1 MEHLSGGD
9 ILIRALRDA
18 NVKYIWGYPGGAA
31 LHIYDAIYRQ
41 EDVVHLLVR
50 HEQAAVHAA
59 DGFSRTTGE
68 VGTALVTSGPGA
80 TNAITGIATA
90 YMDSIP
96 LVVISGQV
104 PSSKIGQDAFQETD
118 MVGVSRPI
126 VKHSFLVTKTE
137 DIAPTIAKA
146 YFIAKSGRPGPVV
159 VDIPK
164 DVTEP
169 NKKVAYQFPKQVKM
183 RSYQPVN
190 RGHQGQIKRAIK
202 TLISSKRPIIYAGGG
217 VIIDNA
223 SEHLTQLARRVNA
236 PVTNT
241 LMGLGAF
248 PGTDPQFLGM
258 LGMHGT
264 YEANSAMH
272 HADVVFAV
280 GARFDDRVTN
290 EIDKFCP
297 KATIIHIDIDPTSV
311 SKNISADIPIVGR
324 CSTVLKSM
332 LDFIDS
338 EKLNVESD
346 ELVRWWDQINEW
358 RDLHGLYTK
367 PRYEPSKSAVIK
379 PQDVIKAV
387 YDVTDG
393 KAIVTSDVGQHQMFA
408 AQYYLFD
415 KPRQWIN
422 SGGLGT
428 MGFGLPAAMGAKLAQ
443 PDSEVVCITGEGS
456 IQMCIQELSTCAQH
470 NLPVKIV
477 NLNNS
482 ALGMVRQWQDM
493 QYSSRYAQ
501 SLYEDSLPD
510 FVALSEAYGH
520 LGVKITRYEDLHSE
534 LEKYFALKDRT
545 VFFDICVDKSEHV
558 YPMQVSGGSMRDL
571 WLSKTEKT

>member
-169 NKKVAYQFPKQVKM
+169 NKKVPYQFPKQVKM

-236 PVTNT
+236 PPEEILRHRLRRDSESGVHVEGLEDLLVRLASCCTPVPGDPIIGFVTRGRGISVHRTDCANALGLSEEQSARLIDVDWDVDGSQSVVNAGVEVVALDRTNLLRDVANALGDHHVNIVSCET
-241 LMGLGAF
+241 LTG
-248 PGTDPQFLGM
+248 
-258 LGMHGT
+258 
-264 YEANSAMH
+264 
-272 HADVVFAV
+272 
-280 GARFDDRVTN
+280 DDRVAKMRFEFELKN
-290 EIDKFCP
+290 
-297 KATIIHIDIDPTSV
+297 ATQLH
-311 SKNISADIPIVGR
+311 
-324 CSTVLKSM
+324 TVLH
-332 LDFIDS
+332 
-338 EKLNVESD
+338 
-346 ELVRWWDQINEW
+346 R
-358 RDLHGLYTK
+358 
-367 PRYEPSKSAVIK
+367 
-379 PQDVIKAV
+379 IKAINSV
-387 YDVTDG
+387 YDAYRIIPGGTAD
-393 KAIVTSDVGQHQMFA
+393 
-408 AQYYLFD
+408 
-415 KPRQWIN
+415 PN
-422 SGGLGT
+422 S
-428 MGFGLPAAMGAKLAQ
+428 Q
-443 PDSEVVCITGEGS
+443 
-456 IQMCIQELSTCAQH
+456 
-470 NLPVKIV
+470 
-477 NLNNS
+477 
-482 ALGMVRQWQDM
+482 
-493 QYSSRYAQ
+493 
-501 SLYEDSLPD
+501 
-510 FVALSEAYGH
+510 
-520 LGVKITRYEDLHSE
+520 
-534 LEKYFALKDRT
+534 
-545 VFFDICVDKSEHV
+545 
-558 YPMQVSGGSMRDL
+558 
-571 WLSKTEKT
+571 

>member
-1 MEHLSGGD
+1 
-9 ILIRALRDA
+9 
-18 NVKYIWGYPGGAA
+18 
-31 LHIYDAIYRQ
+31 
-41 EDVVHLLVR
+41 
-50 HEQAAVHAA
+50 
-59 DGFSRTTGE
+59 
-68 VGTALVTSGPGA
+68 
-80 TNAITGIATA
+80 
-90 YMDSIP
+90 
-96 LVVISGQV
+96 GQV

-169 NKKVAYQFPKQVKM
+169 NKKVPYQFPKQVKM

-367 PRYEPSKSAVIK
+367 PRYEPSKSTVIK

-545 VFFDICVDKSEHV
+545 VFLDICVDKSEHV